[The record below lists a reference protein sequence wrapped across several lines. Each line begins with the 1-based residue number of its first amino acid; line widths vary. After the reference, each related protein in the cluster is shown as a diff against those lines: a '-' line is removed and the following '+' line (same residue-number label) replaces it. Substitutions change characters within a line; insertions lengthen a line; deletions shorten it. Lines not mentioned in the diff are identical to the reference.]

1 MFDFNFDDEIHLI
14 ENPHSEAHPSQRNI
28 IPLNLS
34 HENNAEKGSSS
45 GTGSNLPESNSKEKL
60 TASAHANT
68 ENLDVSNECAPNVAP
83 APQMPSIVIAQA
95 NHNPTE
101 ESSEFQ
107 LEAAGEKNQTV
118 GIGDQANAS
127 SLENNLPVL
136 GNNAHGSQESSSNLQ
151 LLANVAELS
160 PSATSPLNTSLSAAP
175 TMNNENLGSSSNV
188 FRSSNSMEH
197 VELGSSGGRN
207 QSFPFN
213 ASSSEKLIGSRKT
226 DSFHLM
232 VQAPHVEMMPQF
244 GRVPAFNSE
253 NEINPNSNQLNTP
266 AENCIQNNNLLC
278 AATAQ
283 LLPMPILGEYSLR
296 IWHGEQLHGGSTV
309 APNALYS
316 LLSWPQVN
324 QFLDP
329 NVFDSQF
336 ANSMSPASFLPTRPL
351 HSANDPVSENLL
363 NPFSM
368 APEQSILSRR
378 PHHLPLS
385 ANVQETP
392 SRTNTMMP
400 AASMPLSLRPLQ
412 CPQLDE
418 QINQAAVT
426 LDLTNLQSPSPLQ
439 LKNSLLQRTEQS
451 YDDQGSLTLG
461 QLMPNVID
469 PPQHDNSLLLRQS
482 SMPSRAQNLD
492 LQGLVNQPIRPIP
505 TYPTPGTSVQLT
517 NQLLN
522 SPTQTDLFGGHNS
535 PGSTPQL
542 ELSLLNR
549 NNEQSFLG
557 RRNRA
562 TSIYDIGESSSSS
575 SSSKRSKISNHL
587 ETGST
592 SQSRESE
599 LDHLFASNPFN
610 LPRPVRNALYD
621 PVFESLGLPID
632 PHLRLFSANN

>member
-1 MFDFNFDDEIHLI
+1 MERDSFSLMFDFNFDDEIHLI

-34 HENNAEKGSSS
+34 HENNTEKGSSS

-68 ENLDVSNECAPNVAP
+68 ENLDASNECAPNVAP
-83 APQMPSIVIAQA
+83 APQMSSTVIAQA

-127 SLENNLPVL
+127 SLENNLPVSR
-136 GNNAHGSQESSSNLQ
+136 NNAHGSQESSSNLQ

-175 TMNNENLGSSSNV
+175 KMNNENLGSSSNV

-197 VELGSSGGRN
+197 VELGSSGGSN

-266 AENCIQNNNLLC
+266 AENCIQNNNLL
-278 AATAQ
+278 A
-283 LLPMPILGEYSLR
+283 
-296 IWHGEQLHGGSTV
+296 
-309 APNALYS
+309 
-316 LLSWPQVN
+316 QVN

-482 SMPSRAQNLD
+482 SMPSRAQNMD

-535 PGSTPQL
+535 PGSTPDQL

>member
-1 MFDFNFDDEIHLI
+1 MERDSFSLMFDFNFDDEIHLI

-34 HENNAEKGSSS
+34 HENNTEKGSSS

-68 ENLDVSNECAPNVAP
+68 ENLDASNECAPNVAP
-83 APQMPSIVIAQA
+83 APQMSSTVIAQA

-127 SLENNLPVL
+127 SLENNLPVSR
-136 GNNAHGSQESSSNLQ
+136 NNAHGSQESSSNLQ

-175 TMNNENLGSSSNV
+175 KMNNENLGSSSNV
-188 FRSSNSMEH
+188 FRSSNSM
-197 VELGSSGGRN
+197 
-207 QSFPFN
+207 
-213 ASSSEKLIGSRKT
+213 
-226 DSFHLM
+226 
-232 VQAPHVEMMPQF
+232 VEMMPQF

-266 AENCIQNNNLLC
+266 AENCIQNNNLL
-278 AATAQ
+278 A
-283 LLPMPILGEYSLR
+283 
-296 IWHGEQLHGGSTV
+296 
-309 APNALYS
+309 
-316 LLSWPQVN
+316 QVN

-482 SMPSRAQNLD
+482 SMPSRAQNMD

-535 PGSTPQL
+535 PGSTPDQL

>member
-1 MFDFNFDDEIHLI
+1 MERDSFSLMFDFNFDDEIHLI

-34 HENNAEKGSSS
+34 HGSSS

-68 ENLDVSNECAPNVAP
+68 EILDASDECAPNVAP
-83 APQMPSIVIAQA
+83 APQMPSTVIAQA

-127 SLENNLPVL
+127 CLENNLPVS
-136 GNNAHGSQESSSNLQ
+136 GNNAHGSHESSSNLQ

-266 AENCIQNNNLLC
+266 AENCIQNNNLLNPLNLSTTLG
-278 AATAQ
+278 ADQLAHQNVGSNDFISNNQQALPSFLSSFLQRSSGLGHVNHQLPNWFSNQNATYTP
-283 LLPMPILGEYSLR
+283 LTPSR
-296 IWHGEQLHGGSTV
+296 
-309 APNALYS
+309 
-316 LLSWPQVN
+316 PQVN

-400 AASMPLSLRPLQ
+400 AASMPLSLR
-412 CPQLDE
+412 
-418 QINQAAVT
+418 
-426 LDLTNLQSPSPLQ
+426 
-439 LKNSLLQRTEQS
+439 TEQS
-451 YDDQGSLTLG
+451 YDDQGSLTPG
-461 QLMPNVID
+461 QLMPNVIN

-535 PGSTPQL
+535 PGSTPDQL